1 MSYHRT
7 PLRTAGIKK
16 NTNVGKDVEKRESS
30 YTIGQNVNWCTHYGK
45 EYGSF

>member
-16 NTNVGKDVEKRESS
+16 NTNVGKDVEKRKPS
-30 YTIGQNVNWCTHYGK
+30 YTVGGERGGERQEVGD
-45 EYGSF
+45 